1 MKRTLFDF
9 LELAAQALTLD
20 DYHTAAVELRKGLTR
35 ITPRVDT
42 DSTPN
47 PADDS
52 LWAEL
57 RKSVEAMEAG
67 EFKVSATCLRKAI
80 DQIKPAN
87 LDQTVALQEAAALA
101 SCLYRGD
108 FSAMATH
115 LREGAKI
122 QKAQGELA
130 TPML

>member
-47 PADDS
+47 PVDDS

-115 LREGAKI
+115 LREVAKI